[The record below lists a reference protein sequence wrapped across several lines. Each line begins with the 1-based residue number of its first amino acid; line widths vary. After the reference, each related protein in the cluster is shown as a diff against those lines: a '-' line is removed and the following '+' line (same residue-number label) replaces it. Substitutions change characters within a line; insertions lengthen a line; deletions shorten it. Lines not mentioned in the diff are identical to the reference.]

1 MSVYVQIP
9 EEGCTYDNVVDTL
22 AANGGKGMKSSDAAS
37 LFTKEALNNG
47 IFSLRK
53 PIRLQNNPFPTGEY
67 WRGTET
73 EPCGFSIVG
82 ARATSFEELAARYDD
97 DMNGWEYLAPR
108 GDETP
113 SGSIEHFRI
122 LDFRGFYPKARPMS
136 LGFSVKTQMYNT
148 ENDVLAI
155 IAHNVD
161 EEGRSLTWADFPKL
175 NQYYFGVLMY
185 NDTDACYGVTAS
197 TNLAEGGNSVSIN
210 PMNIPPRKYIT
221 CPFISSQPITW
232 GSGAP
237 DECEMYTIPKEK
249 RIEVTVIESEVSMR
263 VETER
268 VVTSRGIDVNW
279 TIYVT
284 NIRDKE
290 LKLTNNYVRIGN
302 KAQEESIDEND
313 REGVIDNTITIDG
326 YATNKVVGSGTVTL
340 DQDFYSMMTPEAR
353 AFVELWVLVTLGDG
367 LFRTRQLV
375 LPPIEVTP
383 KIL

>member
-1 MSVYVQIP
+1 MTVYAQIP

-22 AANGGKGMKSSDAAS
+22 AANGGKGMKAADGAS
-37 LFTKEALNNG
+37 LCTKEALNDG
-47 IFSLRK
+47 IWSLRK
-53 PIRLQNNPFPTGEY
+53 PIRLQNNPLPTGEY
-67 WRGTET
+67 WLGTET
-73 EPCGFSIVG
+73 EPCGFSIVN
-82 ARATSFEELAARYDD
+82 ARATSFQELVGKYDD
-97 DMNGWEYLAPR
+97 GMNGWEYLTPR

-113 SGSIEHFRI
+113 TGSIEHYRI
-122 LDFRGFYPKARPMS
+122 HDFAGFYPTAMPMS

-148 ENDVLAI
+148 ENDVLAM

-161 EEGRSLTWADFPKL
+161 EKHRSLTWADFPKL

-197 TNLAEGGNSVSIN
+197 TNLADGGNSVSIN
-210 PMNIPPRKYIT
+210 PMNIPARTYRT
-221 CPFISSQPITW
+221 CPFISSKPITW
-232 GSGAP
+232 GSTPPSG
-237 DECEMYTIPKEK
+237 CEMYTIPKEK
-249 RIEVTVIESEVSMR
+249 IIEVTVIESEVSMR

-284 NIRDKE
+284 NISDKGLE
-290 LKLTNNYVRIGN
+290 LTNNHVRIGN
-302 KAQEESIDEND
+302 KVQEGSIDEND
-313 REGVIDNTITIDG
+313 REGVIDDTITVEG
-326 YATNKVVGSGTVTL
+326 YAKNKVVGSGTVTL

-353 AFVELWVLVTLGDG
+353 AFVELWVLVTLGGG
-367 LFRTRQLV
+367 LFRTRQMV

>member
-1 MSVYVQIP
+1 MAVYTQIP
-9 EEGCTYDNVVDTL
+9 EGCYFDDVVDTL
-22 AANGGKGMKSSDAAS
+22 AANGGTGMKSSDAAS

-53 PIRLQNNPFPTGEY
+53 PIRLQNNPFPTGEWY
-67 WRGTET
+67 RGTET
-73 EPCGFSIVG
+73 EPCGFSIVN
-82 ARATSFEELAARYDD
+82 ARATSFQELVGKYDD

-108 GDETP
+108 GDDTP
-113 SGSIEHFRI
+113 TGSIEHYRI
-122 LDFRGFYPKARPMS
+122 HDFAGFYPKAMPMS

-148 ENDVLAI
+148 ENDVSAM

-161 EEGRSLTWADFPKL
+161 EYHRSLTWADFTKL
-175 NQYYFGVLMY
+175 KNYYFGVLMY

-197 TNLAEGGNSVSIN
+197 TNLEEGGNSVSIN
-210 PMNIPPRKYIT
+210 PMNIPARKYIT
-221 CPFISSQPITW
+221 CPFISSKPITW
-232 GSGAP
+232 GSTPPSG
-237 DECEMYTIPKEK
+237 CEMYTIPKEK

-284 NIRDKE
+284 NISDE
-290 LKLTNNYVRIGN
+290 PFTLTNNHVRIGN
-302 KAQEESIDEND
+302 KVQEGSIDEND
-313 REGVIDNTITIDG
+313 REGVIADTITVEG
-326 YATNKVVGSGTVTL
+326 FASNKIVGSGTVTL
-340 DQDFYSMMTPEAR
+340 DQDFYSKMTPEAR
-353 AFVELWVLVTLGDG
+353 AYVELWVLVTLGGG
-367 LFRTRQLV
+367 LFRTRQMV

>member
-1 MSVYVQIP
+1 MAVYAQIP
-9 EEGCTYDNVVDTL
+9 EGCTFDDVVDTL
-22 AANGGKGMKSSDAAS
+22 AANDGTGMTTADGAS

-53 PIRLQNNPFPTGEY
+53 PIRLQNNPFPTGEWY
-67 WRGTET
+67 RGTET
-73 EPCGFSIVG
+73 EPCGFSIAN
-82 ARATSFEELAARYDD
+82 ARATSFQELVDKYDD

-108 GDETP
+108 GDDTP
-113 SGSIEHFRI
+113 TGSIEHYRI
-122 LDFRGFYPKARPMS
+122 HDFAGFYPKARPMS

-185 NDTDACYGVTAS
+185 NADDACYGVTAS
-197 TNLAEGGNSVSIN
+197 TNLASGGNSVSIN
-210 PMNIPPRKYIT
+210 PMNMPARTYIT
-221 CPFISSQPITW
+221 CPFISSKPITW
-232 GSGAP
+232 GSELP

-249 RIEVTVIESEVSMR
+249 RIEVTVIRSEISMR
-263 VETER
+263 VQTER

-284 NIRDKE
+284 NISDKRLE
-290 LKLTNNYVRIGN
+290 LTNNHVRIGN
-302 KAQEESIDEND
+302 KAQEESIDVND
-313 REGVIDNTITIDG
+313 REGIIADTITVEG
-326 YATNKVVGSGTVTL
+326 FATNKVVGSGTVTL
-340 DQDFYSMMTPEAR
+340 DQDFYSLMSPEAR
-353 AFVELWVLVTLGDG
+353 AYVELWVLVTLGSG
-367 LFRTRQLV
+367 LFRTRQMV
-375 LPPIEVTP
+375 LPPIEVAP

>member
-1 MSVYVQIP
+1 MAVYVQMP
-9 EEGCTYDNVVDTL
+9 LDGYTFDDVVDTL
-22 AANGGKGMKSSDAAS
+22 AANGGEGMKSADGAS
-37 LFTKEALNNG
+37 LCTKEALNNG

-53 PIRLQNNPFPTGEY
+53 PVRLNNNPLPDGEY
-67 WRGTET
+67 WLGTET

-82 ARATSFEELAARYDD
+82 ARATSFEGLVGKYDD

-148 ENDVLAI
+148 ENDVLAM

-197 TNLAEGGNSVSIN
+197 TKLADGGNSVSIN
-210 PMNIPPRKYIT
+210 PMNIPARKYIA
-221 CPFISSQPITW
+221 CPFISSKPITW
-232 GSGAP
+232 GSAP
-237 DECEMYTIPKEK
+237 PSGCEMYTIPKEK

-284 NIRDKE
+284 NISDKGLE
-290 LKLTNNYVRIGN
+290 LTNNHVRIGN

-313 REGVIDNTITIDG
+313 REGVIADKITIDG
-326 YATNKVVGSGTVTL
+326 DATNKVVGSGTVTL
-340 DQDFYSMMTPEAR
+340 DQDFYSKMTPEAR
-353 AFVELWVLVTLGDG
+353 AYVELWVLVTLGSG
-367 LFRTRQLV
+367 LFRTRQQV
-375 LPPIEVTP
+375 LPPIALNP
-383 KIL
+383 KTL